1 MNFQVL
7 VKIRESRDPEVSEA
21 KKILKRIL
29 KRDIYRSVIKITTKE
44 GSELRDV
51 PEGQI
56 LDEIRGFVGHT
67 QVGSLT
73 PDELQQEPVR
83 KDEIIIVKRKVD
95 MGMGRDNPVKKVIP
109 ISPIAI

>member
-21 KKILKRIL
+21 KEIMKRIL
-29 KRDIYRSVIKITTKE
+29 NRDLYRSVVKITTKE

-51 PEGQI
+51 PEVQI
-56 LDEIRGFVGHT
+56 MGEIRSFV
-67 QVGSLT
+67 QVGC
-73 PDELQQEPVR
+73 ELQQELVNE
-83 KDEIIIVKRKVD
+83 DVIIIVKRKVD